1 VLEIQNIKKIY
12 PSNRGLHQLSLVI
25 EPGETVALVGPNGSG
40 KSTSLNIIAG
50 ILKSNTGM
58 CRINGL
64 DTLQTETKKHIGFLE
79 ESPFFYSNST
89 VVGFLNFIWLVKYPD
104 TENGDI
110 FRLLDKFELTAY
122 KTTKIKELS
131 KGLRQRIGIISALMN
146 SPPLIVLDEPTNGL
160 DTWGVLCLKDE
171 LLAIRDKG
179 CIVVLSNHIL
189 DFVKD
194 VCSRIIF
201 LKDGYVQK
209 DLCNNAAVNLDEVY
223 RRVYSPQ

>member
-1 VLEIQNIKKIY
+1 MLEVKSIKKVY
-12 PSNRGLHQLSLVI
+12 PNNRGLHELTLEI

-50 ILKSNTGM
+50 ILKSNVGV

-64 DTLQTETKKHIGFLE
+64 ETLHTETKRSIGFLE
-79 ESPFFYSNST
+79 ESPFFYGNSS
-89 VVGFLNFIWLVKYPD
+89 VLDFLNFIWLVKFPD
-104 TENGDI
+104 IENGDI
-110 FRLLDKFELTAY
+110 FRLLSKFELTDY
-122 KTTKIKELS
+122 NGMKIKELS
-131 KGLRQRIGIISALMN
+131 MGLRQRVGLISALMN

-171 LLAIRDKG
+171 LLALRDKG
-179 CIVVLSNHIL
+179 CVVILSNHIL

-201 LKDGYVQK
+201 LKDGYMQE
-209 DLCNNAAVNLDEVY
+209 DLYNNTSVNLDETY
-223 RRVYSPQ
+223 RRIYDL

>member
-1 VLEIQNIKKIY
+1 MLEIQNIKKIY

-110 FRLLDKFELTAY
+110 FRLLDKFELAAY